1 MCKHRIQDRTTLK
14 LLCRLL
20 HVVLFL
26 EIKIRIP
33 TLIRYAHMSWIVGVK
48 IVVFFLFGSEFM
60 TMLVALILDLLFIGV
75 VDLEE
80 LRSMSMACYIV
91 ASICN

>member
-1 MCKHRIQDRTTLK
+1 MK

-26 EIKIRIP
+26 EIKIRTP
-33 TLIRYAHMSWIVGVK
+33 TLIRYAHMSWIVGVNM
-48 IVVFFLFGSEFM
+48 VVFFLFGPEFI
-60 TMLVALILDLLFIGV
+60 TMFVALILDLLFVGV
-75 VDLEE
+75 VYLEE
-80 LRSMSMACYIV
+80 LRSMGMAGYVV